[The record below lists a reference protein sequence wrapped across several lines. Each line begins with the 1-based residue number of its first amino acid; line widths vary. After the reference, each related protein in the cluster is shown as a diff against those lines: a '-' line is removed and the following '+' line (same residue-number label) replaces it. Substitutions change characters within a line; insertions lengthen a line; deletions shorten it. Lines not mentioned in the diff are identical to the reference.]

1 MPRSSSSVLSQRG
14 SGNAKSPPLGI
25 KIYCV
30 LGVVGLVVLA
40 IRIPLMAGLIPGVG
54 GLVAALIAT
63 LLGIVHAVS
72 LVGLWRVVSWGWLL
86 AVVMQGLSVVF
97 SLFSGSVPS
106 LLFSALIL
114 VYFFLVRE
122 HYTD

>member
-14 SGNAKSPPLGI
+14 SGNAKRPPLGV

-86 AVVMQGLSVVF
+86 AVVMQGLSLVLSIPAGNGVGIVL
-97 SLFSGSVPS
+97 SP
-106 LLFSALIL
+106 LIL
-114 VYFFLVRE
+114 LYLGLIRE
-122 HYTD
+122 HYID

>member
-30 LGVVGLVVLA
+30 LGVVGLIVLA
-40 IRIPLMAGLIPGVG
+40 IRIPLLAGLIPGVG
-54 GLVAALIAT
+54 GLVAALLAT
-63 LLGIVHAVS
+63 LIGVVHAVS

-86 AVVMQGLSVVF
+86 AVVIQGF
-97 SLFSGSVPS
+97 SLVYSVIGGSVPS
-106 LLFSALIL
+106 LLVSGLIL
-114 VYFFLVRE
+114 AYLFLVRE
-122 HYTD
+122 HYMD